1 MSNIKVNKKVKT
13 TIQDIFE
20 SELKPMVQ
28 KEMLKKKLK
37 KQIKEAKDTYN
48 FPGYVI
54 TNQALKDSAKQN
66 TEAMNMVS
74 DKIQKYLDFKNNS
87 NPEFPHQN
95 NSKTDYHSP
104 MYRNSSEEEEF
115 IEDWRGMGLNNIQYQ
130 NKPNSQFED
139 QVNNYIDGSIITGN
153 NTGKDSTGQQVG
165 NVVPSNLGKNIKKQT
180 QRKYKKLQSDEWA
193 EAIPNRYGRR
203 KANANYMVA
212 EALNELTQNVL
223 KEGIKNKSQRRFIS
237 EEVKKELDR
246 RVLNE
251 QLQGVYAF
259 AKKYYKE
266 NKDKVDKAAAELGK
280 KIVKGKTPAGIINN
294 ELKKTTVYKDFVNT
308 YGKAKKVMKPVADAK
323 KELVSAFKSLFDF

>member
-87 NPEFPHQN
+87 NPKFPHQN

-104 MYRNSSEEEEF
+104 IYRNSSEEEEF

-237 EEVKKELDR
+237 QEVKKELKR
-246 RVLNE
+246 R
-251 QLQGVYAF
+251 G
-259 AKKYYKE
+259 
-266 NKDKVDKAAAELGK
+266 
-280 KIVKGKTPAGIINN
+280 
-294 ELKKTTVYKDFVNT
+294 
-308 YGKAKKVMKPVADAK
+308 
-323 KELVSAFKSLFDF
+323 

>member
-1 MSNIKVNKKVKT
+1 MSKKKLNKKVKT

-28 KEMLKKKLK
+28 KDMLKKKLK
-37 KQIKEAKDTYN
+37 KHIKEAKDTYN

-54 TNQALKDSAKQN
+54 TNRTLKDSKKHN
-66 TEAMNMVS
+66 SEAMDMVS

-87 NPEFPHQN
+87 KPEFPHQN
-95 NSKTDYHSP
+95 NSKTDYQSP

-115 IEDWRGMGLNNIQYQ
+115 VEDWRGMGLNNIQYQ

-153 NTGKDSTGQQVG
+153 NTGKDSSGQQVG

-193 EAIPNRYGRR
+193 EAIPNKYGKR

-212 EALNELTQNVL
+212 EAFNELTKNVL
-223 KEGIKNKSQRRFIS
+223 KEGIKNKNQEKFI
-237 EEVKKELDR
+237 L
-246 RVLNE
+246 E
-251 QLQGVYAF
+251 QA
-259 AKKYYKE
+259 
-266 NKDKVDKAAAELGK
+266 NK
-280 KIVKGKTPAGIINN
+280 
-294 ELKKTTVYKDFVNT
+294 ELKKRR
-308 YGKAKKVMKPVADAK
+308 
-323 KELVSAFKSLFDF
+323 

>member
-1 MSNIKVNKKVKT
+1 MSKKKLNKKVKT

-28 KEMLKKKLK
+28 KDILKKNLK
-37 KQIKEAKDTYN
+37 KRLKEAKDTYN
-48 FPGYVI
+48 FPGYVV

-223 KEGIKNKSQRRFIS
+223 KEGIKNKNQEKFIL
-237 EEVKKELDR
+237 EQANKK
-246 RVLNE
+246 
-251 QLQGVYAF
+251 
-259 AKKYYKE
+259 
-266 NKDKVDKAAAELGK
+266 
-280 KIVKGKTPAGIINN
+280 
-294 ELKKTTVYKDFVNT
+294 LKKRR
-308 YGKAKKVMKPVADAK
+308 
-323 KELVSAFKSLFDF
+323 